1 MRSRAYG
8 FLYFLLTVAAVIIV
22 LKTLNWLP
30 LVLQQDTM
38 RRYGSVEEVKAKLN
52 IKDLYV
58 PTYFPQSITWPP
70 TEILA
75 QTKPYLAVLM
85 VFNQAGKRDV
95 ALVIS
100 QTASGAFSGNE
111 FIKLIKITETVP
123 YHFKDGT
130 ALLEVGTCKN
140 DEPCSRLSWTEGSY
154 RLTAVMKSPPFELI
168 RIAESMESMLH

>member
-22 LKTLNWLP
+22 LKALNWLP

-38 RRYGSVEEVKAKLN
+38 RRYGSVEEVRAKLS

-58 PTYFPQSITWPP
+58 PSYFPQSITWPP

-75 QTKPYLAVLM
+75 QTKPYPAVLM

-100 QTASGAFSGNE
+100 QAAAGTFSGNE
-111 FIKLIKITETVP
+111 FIKFAQITETVP
-123 YHFKDGT
+123 YHVKSGE

-140 DEPCSRLSWTEGSY
+140 GEPCSRLSWTEGSY
-154 RLTAVMKSPPFELI
+154 RMTVVMKSPPFELI
-168 RIAESMESMLH
+168 KIAESMESMLH